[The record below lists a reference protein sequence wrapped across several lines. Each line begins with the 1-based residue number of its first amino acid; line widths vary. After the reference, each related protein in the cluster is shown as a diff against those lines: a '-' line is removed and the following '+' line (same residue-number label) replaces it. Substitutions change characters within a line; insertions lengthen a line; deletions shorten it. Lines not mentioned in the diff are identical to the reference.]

1 MVPDHGWLPCVQDP
15 RRNQYKPLLVCGT
28 QIRIA
33 RSMTVVHLLYLS
45 GWICQEENSPSPQIP
60 HLEVSLCFPLGIFFG
75 DILSFVVEL
84 LAPGKADLHLDQA
97 AF

>member
-1 MVPDHGWLPCVQDP
+1 MAALRSRSPSKPVQALTGM
-15 RRNQYKPLLVCGT
+15 RNTDSHSTVDDRGT
-28 QIRIA
+28 FIILIW
-33 RSMTVVHLLYLS
+33 VDLS
-45 GWICQEENSPSPQIP
+45 RGKFPSPQIP